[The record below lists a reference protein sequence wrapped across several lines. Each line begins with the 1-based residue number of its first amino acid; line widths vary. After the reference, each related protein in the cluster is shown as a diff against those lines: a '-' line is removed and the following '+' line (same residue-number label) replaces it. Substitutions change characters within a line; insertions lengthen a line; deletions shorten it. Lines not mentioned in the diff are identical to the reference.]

1 MRVIF
6 LFCCNQSWIMIAH
19 KMLWRERSKTCFRL
33 LIPTH
38 THTLTPFLH
47 FFSFVYNLSHSSDT
61 KKLKANNTTSLCS
74 VLFTIPFQF
83 PALGLNG
90 VVNLSYTQGAGIQ
103 LKLEFLNERN
113 DVDNDSPQI
122 YEADTTNFWYVLNL
136 IFLFLCTFKKYLCD
150 GNSR

>member
-1 MRVIF
+1 
-6 LFCCNQSWIMIAH
+6 
-19 KMLWRERSKTCFRL
+19 
-33 LIPTH
+33 
-38 THTLTPFLH
+38 
-47 FFSFVYNLSHSSDT
+47 
-61 KKLKANNTTSLCS
+61 
-74 VLFTIPFQF
+74 
-83 PALGLNG
+83 
-90 VVNLSYTQGAGIQ
+90 VNLSYTQGAGIQ